1 MTRSITLIRHA
12 ETEANASG
20 GWQGQ
25 SDSELTARGL
35 DQIDRLR
42 GRFESPGL
50 LVCSDLERAVVT
62 AESIGAAEL
71 DPLWREYH
79 FGAWDGLHPDEIQR
93 RFPGELAAMRSG
105 EDFAPDGGERASEFA
120 VRIQQAFTSVVA
132 RLGDGE
138 EAIVVT
144 HGGVIHTLVA
154 TILGIEDRGA
164 LVLPANTSA
173 TTILLDGDRRPQVYT
188 YNDATHLEE
197 GANSNGGRSVV
208 LYRHGETVANIEHRW
223 HGRRETP
230 LTETGRLQA
239 ADLAAQAPQLDLI
252 ASSPLSRARDTA
264 ASVASVQRR
273 EVAIIDDL
281 AEIHFGEWEGLTAD
295 EAEAA
300 DPEAFERIYR
310 SGFDEPRG
318 ATGETF
324 GGAGAR
330 FGAAVDEITDNSG
343 GGPIG
348 LFTHGGVARAYV
360 ASVLGMPFADRDAL
374 PVLRNTAHAEVSL
387 EPRRTRVV
395 SYNVAPHLEG

>member
-25 SDSELTARGL
+25 SDSELTPRGL

-50 LVCSDLERAVVT
+50 LVSSDLGRAVVT
-62 AESIGAAEL
+62 AEAIGAAEL

-79 FGAWDGLHPDEIQR
+79 FGVWDGLHPDEIQR
-93 RFPGELAAMRSG
+93 RFPGELKAMRSG
-105 EDFAPDGGERASEFA
+105 EDFAPEGGERSSEFA
-120 VRIQQAFTSVVA
+120 VRIQQAFASVVA

-144 HGGVIHTLVA
+144 HGGVIHTLIA
-154 TILGIEDRGA
+154 AILGIAHRGA

-197 GANSNGGRSVV
+197 GAYSDGGRNVV

-230 LTETGRLQA
+230 LTETGHLQA
-239 ADLAAQAPQLDLI
+239 TDLAANTGPLDVI
-252 ASSPLSRARDTA
+252 AASPLSRARDTA
-264 ASVASVQRR
+264 AAVAAVQGK
-273 EVAIIDDL
+273 EVEVVDGL
-281 AEIHFGEWEGLTAD
+281 TEIHFGEWEGLTAE
-295 EAEAA
+295 EARAA
-300 DPEAFERIYR
+300 DTEAFDRIYR
-310 SGFDEPRG
+310 SGIDEARG

-324 GGAGAR
+324 GEAGAR
-330 FGAAVDEITDNSG
+330 FAATVDEITDNSG

-348 LFTHGGVARAYV
+348 LFTHGGVARAYI
-360 ASVLGMPFADRDAL
+360 ASVLGVPFADRDAL
-374 PVLRNTAHAEVSL
+374 PVLRNTAHAEVSI

-395 SYNVAPHLEG
+395 SYNVAPHLER

>member
-1 MTRSITLIRHA
+1 MSRRITLIRHA

-25 SDSELTARGL
+25 SDSDLTGRGL
-35 DQIDRLR
+35 DQIDRLG
-42 GRFESPGL
+42 GRFEPPGL

-62 AESIGAAEL
+62 AEAIGAAKP

-93 RFPGELAAMRSG
+93 RFPGELEAMRSG

-120 VRIQQAFTSVVA
+120 VRIQQAFASVAA

-144 HGGVIHTLVA
+144 HGGVIHTLIA
-154 TILGIEDRGA
+154 AILGIEDRGA

-197 GANSNGGRSVV
+197 GAYSDGGRSVA

-230 LTETGRLQA
+230 LTETGHLQA
-239 ADLAAQAPQLDLI
+239 ADLAAQAPPLEVI
-252 ASSPLSRARDTA
+252 AASPLSRARDTA
-264 ASVASVQRR
+264 EAVAAVQGK
-273 EVAIIDDL
+273 EVAVVDDL
-281 AEIHFGEWEGLTAD
+281 IEIHFGEWEGLTAQ

-300 DPEAFERIYR
+300 DPGAFGRIYR
-310 SGFDEPRG
+310 SGIDEARG

-324 GGAGAR
+324 GEAGAR
-330 FGAAVDEITDNSG
+330 FAAAVDEITDNSC

-360 ASVLGMPFADRDAL
+360 ASVLGVPFADRDAL
-374 PVLRNTAHAEVSL
+374 PVLRNTAHAEVSI
-387 EPRRTRVV
+387 EPRRIRVV
-395 SYNVAPHLEG
+395 SYNVAPHLEW

>member
-1 MTRSITLIRHA
+1 MTRLITLIRHA

-25 SDSELTARGL
+25 SDSDLTARGL
-35 DQIDRLR
+35 DQVDRLR
-42 GRFESPGL
+42 GRFEPPGL

-62 AESIGAAEL
+62 AEAIGAAEL

-79 FGAWDGLHPDEIQR
+79 FGAWDGLHPVEIQR
-93 RFPGELAAMRSG
+93 RFPGELEAMRSG

-120 VRIQQAFTSVVA
+120 VRIQQAFASVAA

-144 HGGVIHTLVA
+144 HGGVIHTLIA
-154 TILGIEDRGA
+154 AILGIEDRGTLA
-164 LVLPANTSA
+164 LPANTSA

-197 GANSNGGRSVV
+197 GAYSNGGRSVV

-230 LTETGRLQA
+230 LTEAGHLQA
-239 ADLAAQAPQLDLI
+239 ADLAANTGPLDVI
-252 ASSPLSRARDTA
+252 VASPLSRARDTA
-264 ASVASVQRR
+264 EAVAAVQGK
-273 EVAIIDDL
+273 EVAVVDGLI
-281 AEIHFGEWEGLTAD
+281 EIHFGDWEGLTSE
-295 EAEAA
+295 EARAA
-300 DPEAFERIYR
+300 DPESFDRIHR
-310 SGFDEPRG
+310 SGIDEARG

-324 GGAGAR
+324 GEAGAR
-330 FGAAVDEITDNSG
+330 FAAAVDEITDNSS

-348 LFTHGGVARAYV
+348 LFTHGGVARAYI
-360 ASVLGMPFADRDAL
+360 ASVLGMPFADREAL
-374 PVLRNTAHAEVSL
+374 PVLRNTAHAEVSI

-395 SYNVAPHLEG
+395 SYNVAPHLER